1 MEANMESYII
11 NIPKVDFKRLKG
23 IAKAMGWIVEKKDY
37 YESSMFYSDI
47 DKAEKDIAE
56 GKGKTIISIEEL
68 NALLS

>member
-37 YESSMFYSDI
+37 YESSLI
-47 DKAEKDIAE
+47 
-56 GKGKTIISIEEL
+56 
-68 NALLS
+68 